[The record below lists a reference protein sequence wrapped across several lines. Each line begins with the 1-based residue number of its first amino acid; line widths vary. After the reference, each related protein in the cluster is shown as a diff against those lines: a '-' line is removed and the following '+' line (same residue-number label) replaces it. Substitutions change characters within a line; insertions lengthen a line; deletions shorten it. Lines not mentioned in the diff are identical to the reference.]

1 MTVGKSHGVRR
12 PFAWPLGPNAT
23 FRGRIGFPP
32 GKQAPWPCK
41 VPCFLGPIATR
52 VCSGAVKHVLP
63 ATLGGRSAVFS
74 RSDCASGRGGCP
86 GDLKEAPGVV
96 GGRPEAAGRVAVD
109 PAGKIRGF
117 RGPGAPKHSK
127 FAYKSGGRE
136 GGSIGSDV
144 RLRIR
149 TPTFSSRGGVL
160 SRHFSS
166 LSLLPCLRLLVLPLR
181 RPVLFRF
188 VANRRLHARARE
200 ASCTTSAK
208 GVLRRRPMTCPG
220 RSHAPS
226 DTRTTADKSKVL
238 TVTRGAAGKSHTQDA
253 SRACAFQPAAATPA

>member
-1 MTVGKSHGVRR
+1 M
-12 PFAWPLGPNAT
+12 
-23 FRGRIGFPP
+23 
-32 GKQAPWPCK
+32 
-41 VPCFLGPIATR
+41 PCFLGRIAPR
-52 VCSGAVKHVLP
+52 AGGGARG
-63 ATLGGRSAVFS
+63 TS
-74 RSDCASGRGGCP
+74 RRRRESSEVARRLLEGS
-86 GDLKEAPGVV
+86 LLI
-96 GGRPEAAGRVAVD
+96 RPV
-109 PAGKIRGF
+109 KIRGF

-127 FAYKSGGRE
+127 FACKSGGPE

-144 RLRIR
+144 RLPVR
-149 TPTFSSRGGVL
+149 TPTFSARGDVL

-188 VANRRLHARARE
+188 VANRRPHARARQ

-220 RSHAPS
+220 RSHAPP

-238 TVTRGAAGKSHTQDA
+238 TLTRGAAGKSHTQDA
-253 SRACAFQPAAATPA
+253 SRACAFQPAAAALA

>member
-1 MTVGKSHGVRR
+1 MTVEKSHVARR
-12 PFAWPLGPNAT
+12 RFACPLGPNAT
-23 FRGRIGFPP
+23 FRAEIGFPP
-32 GKQAPWPCK
+32 GKQATWPCK
-41 VPCFLGPIATR
+41 VPRFLGPIATP

-74 RSDCASGRGGCP
+74 RSDCASGRWGCP
-86 GDLKEAPGVV
+86 GGLEEAPGVA
-96 GGRPEAAGRVAVD
+96 GGRPEAAGRVAFD
-109 PAGKIRGF
+109 PAGKIRVF

-127 FAYKSGGRE
+127 FAYKSGGPE
-136 GGSIGSDV
+136 GGSGWSDV
-144 RLRIR
+144 RV
-149 TPTFSSRGGVL
+149 PVVSSTFPSRGDVL

-166 LSLLPCLRLLVLPLR
+166 LSLLPCLRVLVLPLR
-181 RPVLFRF
+181 RPVLFQF
-188 VANRRLHARARE
+188 IPNRRLYARARE